1 MLGEYLPILILLVL
15 SVAFAAGSLIVAS
28 LVGPQ
33 RPNPTKLA
41 AYECGNEPLAQV
53 KGAQFSV
60 KFYLVALSFLIF
72 DVETVFFYP
81 WALMVGPMGWFALA
95 VMAVFIAILAVGLL
109 YEFRVGALEW
119 GSRDISELRSQ
130 APVLHERSGGV
141 APADMADTSG
151 RT

>member
-15 SVAFAAGSLIVAS
+15 AGAFAVGSLVVAS
-28 LVGPQ
+28 LMGPD

-41 AYECGNEPLAQV
+41 AYECGNEPLARV

-95 VMAVFIAILAVGLL
+95 AMAVFIAVLFVGLF
-109 YEFRVGALEW
+109 YEFQVGALDW
-119 GSRDISELRSQ
+119 GSRDLTDLRTE
-130 APVLHERSGGV
+130 APTMYDRGT
-141 APADMADTSG
+141 ADARPEMADTSG
-151 RT
+151 RA